1 MYISRTQFYLV
12 IQAMCYIVQSSTD
25 ECEIPETGITCEE
38 DDGTHPPES
47 TSTILFNE
55 RTGSRDVICTILDGN
70 GGEKIVSR
78 RISLGPEGIGCN
90 CATFIYIFANTK
102 VNILRTL
109 KTPEGISPS
118 NEDEEFKTYDSHS
131 KKMWMLR
138 TLKTPEGISPSNE
151 DEEFKT
157 YDSHSKKMWMLRSY
171 RITSGKDVLPSL
183 EEPRHNNG
191 EHVKY
196 AHVSFSTANNVRAPF
211 LHKSEDIEEPFM
223 IQPTLAQD
231 SALKVEYKQIKE
243 FNTRNAWELGW
254 EHLQQYE
261 FQFLKDSNGILKI
274 KYKKKKHDLIRP
286 SLSPAPKRPRNVS

>member
-12 IQAMCYIVQSSTD
+12 IQAICYIVQSSTD

-38 DDGTHPPES
+38 DDETHTPES

-78 RISLGPEGIGCN
+78 RIYLGPEGIGCN

-138 TLKTPEGISPSNE
+138 
-151 DEEFKT
+151 
-157 YDSHSKKMWMLRSY
+157 SY
-171 RITSGKDVLPSL
+171 RITRGKDVLPSL
-183 EEPRHNNG
+183 EEPRHNDG
-191 EHVKY
+191 KDVKY

-211 LHKSEDIEEPFM
+211 LHKIEDIEEPFM
-223 IQPTLAQD
+223 IQSTFAQD
-231 SALKVEYKQIKE
+231 SALEVEYKQIEE
-243 FNTRNAWELGW
+243 FNTRNTWELGW

-274 KYKKKKHDLIRP
+274 KYKKKKTRPNTAFIEPSTKTTSKRLMITTICLTYLRQKLFIFPDL
-286 SLSPAPKRPRNVS
+286 

>member
-25 ECEIPETGITCEE
+25 ECGIPETGITCEE
-38 DDGTHPPES
+38 DDETHPPES

-55 RTGSRDVICTILDGN
+55 RTGSRDMICTILDGN
-70 GGEKIVSR
+70 GGEKIVSK

-102 VNILRTL
+102 VNILRTI

-118 NEDEEFKTYDSHS
+118 SEDKEFKTYDSHS
-131 KKMWMLR
+131 KKMW
-138 TLKTPEGISPSNE
+138 I
-151 DEEFKT
+151 
-157 YDSHSKKMWMLRSY
+157 LRSH
-171 RITSGKDVLPSL
+171 RITRGKKVLPSL
-183 EEPRHNNG
+183 EEPRRYDDEDVNY
-191 EHVKY
+191 E
-196 AHVSFSTANNVRAPF
+196 HVSFSTANQVRAPNR
-211 LHKSEDIEEPFM
+211 HKSKDIEEPFM

-231 SALKVEYKQIKE
+231 SALKVEYNQIEK
-243 FNTRNAWELGW
+243 FDTRNRWELGW

-274 KYKKKKHDLIRP
+274 KYKRK
-286 SLSPAPKRPRNVS
+286 NTT